1 MEDYTPRPVRRFF
14 NTIVA
19 RSSCV
24 GTIWIVLLMII
35 IFADVVG
42 RGVFNS
48 PIAGIPEIV
57 KNSIVGLTF
66 LQLAYVLRNGRHI
79 RTTFLYDRVP
89 NRWKRVM
96 DIFGSLAGMAVF
108 IMIFYSSLEPAH
120 RAFVTGNFE
129 GNNVRIPTFPTH
141 VLILLGSL
149 LMIFQF
155 AVSIFDSV
163 RGRLQ

>member
-1 MEDYTPRPVRRFF
+1 MEAYKPSPARRLF
-14 NTIVA
+14 NLIVT
-19 RSSCV
+19 SLCFV

-35 IFADVVG
+35 IFSDVVG

-48 PIAGIPEIV
+48 PLAGIPEIV

-66 LQLAYVLRNGRHI
+66 LQLAYVLRDGRHV
-79 RTTFLYDRVP
+79 RTTFIYDRVP
-89 NRWKRVM
+89 DHWKRIM
-96 DIFGSLAGMAVF
+96 DIFGSLAGMAIF
-108 IMIFYSSLEPAH
+108 IMIFYATLEPTH
-120 RAFVTGNFE
+120 KAFVTGDFE

-155 AVSIFDSV
+155 ALSIYDSV